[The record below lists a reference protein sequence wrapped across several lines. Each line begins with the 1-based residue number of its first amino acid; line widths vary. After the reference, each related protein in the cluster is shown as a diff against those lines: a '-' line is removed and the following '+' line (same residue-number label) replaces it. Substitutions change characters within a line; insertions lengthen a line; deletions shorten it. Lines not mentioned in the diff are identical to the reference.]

1 MDNPFEHL
9 LSPVTIN
16 KMVVKN
22 RIFVPP
28 MGTNDCTGRGEP
40 TDQMVQYF
48 ENIAK
53 GGAGL
58 IVMEVADVDGAR
70 RYNEKVL
77 GIYDDFLIPAWKKI
91 TDAIHKYDARI
102 VAQLIHAG
110 PIPLFND
117 PSQLGPIGASPVPHV
132 YNPGRIPHALT
143 VDEIKSVTKLFVDA
157 ARRAKE
163 AGCDGVE
170 VHCAHN
176 HGLLG
181 AFVSPLH
188 NKRTDEYGGDL
199 FGLMKLPLE
208 VIAAIRKEV
217 GPDYPISVRISGSE
231 MEAGGLTVDEICRM
245 AKMFEKASVNYF
257 DVSNGTLLDV
267 KTVLPPTGTI
277 SAINAEYA
285 RRIKEVVKVPVGTVG
300 RLLDPWIAEEV
311 IASGKADI
319 AFMGRAILCD
329 HELPDKVK
337 DGKLDDIRPCIGCS
351 ECVTSAMYGGA
362 TNCTLN
368 SELGHESE
376 GEIGTAEKKKKILIA
391 GGGPG
396 GLEAA
401 RVAALRGHDVTIM
414 EKSDHLGGQFTIAAY
429 PPTKQEL
436 TKGLKYQ
443 IREVDRLGVKIELNK
458 TVTKQ
463 IAEEFGADAVI
474 VATGGKPIL
483 PDWLKNGAHKRVV
496 TAWEALRGIDNLG
509 TNLLVIGGG
518 QVGCETA
525 DYLAPPHYFMK
536 PYDRKITIIEMLDNI
551 LIDDFSANRDL
562 LVTRLLHKNIKIITG
577 AKVEEILADGVT
589 YTKEGQSHVLNGIDA
604 IVCAMGTHP
613 ENSLLEELSG
623 LSVPVI
629 AIGDA
634 QKPRKIMHAVYEGA
648 KAAKAL

>member
-1 MDNPFEHL
+1 MNTFEHL
-9 LSPVTIN
+9 LSPVKIN

-28 MGTNDCTGRGEP
+28 MGTNDCTSKGEV
-40 TDQMVQYF
+40 TDQLVIYF

-58 IVMEVADVDGAR
+58 IVSEVSDVDGTR
-70 RYNEKVL
+70 RYNERVL
-77 GIYDDFLIPAWKKI
+77 GIYDDFLIPGWKKI
-91 TDAIHKYDARI
+91 VDAVHKHDARF

-110 PIPLFND
+110 TIPLFND

-132 YNPGRIPHALT
+132 YNPGSIPHALT
-143 VDEIKSVTKLFVDA
+143 VDEIASVTQLFVDA

-188 NKRTDEYGGDL
+188 NKRADEYGGDL
-199 FGLMKLPLE
+199 FGLMKFPLE

-217 GPDYPISVRISGSE
+217 GPDYLISVRISGSN
-231 MEAGGLTVDEICRM
+231 MEDGGLTIEDTCRM
-245 AKMFEKASVNYF
+245 AKMFEEASVDYF
-257 DVSNGTLLDV
+257 DVSNGTLMDV
-267 KTVLPPTGTI
+267 KTVLPPTGI
-277 SAINAEYA
+277 RSAVNAELA
-285 RRIKEVVKVPVGTVG
+285 QRIKEVVKVPVGTVG
-300 RLLDPWIAEEV
+300 RINDPWTAEEV

-329 HELPDKVK
+329 HELPNKVK
-337 DGKLDDIRPCIGCS
+337 NGRSDEIRPCIGCS
-351 ECVTSAMYGGA
+351 ECVTSAMYGGS
-362 TNCTLN
+362 TYCTLN
-368 SELGHESE
+368 SGVGHEAE
-376 GEIGTAEKKKKILIA
+376 GEIGIADKKKKILIV

-414 EKSDHLGGQFTIAAY
+414 EKSDQLGGQYSLAAY

-443 IREVDRLGVKIELNK
+443 IREVNRLGIRVELNK
-458 TVTKQ
+458 AVTKQ
-463 IAEEFGADAVI
+463 VVEDFGADAVI

-483 PDWLKNGAHKRVV
+483 PDWLKNGAHKKVV
-496 TAWEALRGIDNLG
+496 TAWEALRGVDNLG
-509 TNLLVIGGG
+509 TNLLIIGGG

-525 DYLAPPHYFMK
+525 DYLAAPHYFMK
-536 PYDRKITIIEMLDNI
+536 PHDRKVTVIEMLDNI
-551 LIDDFSANRDL
+551 LADDFSANHDL
-562 LVTRLLHKNIKIITG
+562 LVSRLLHKNVKIITG
-577 AKVEEILADGVT
+577 AKVEEILTDGIS
-589 YTKEGQSHVLNGIDA
+589 YTKSGENYVLNGIDA
-604 IVCAMGTHP
+604 IVCAMGTRP
-613 ENSLLEELSG
+613 ENSLAEELSG
-623 LSVPVI
+623 LSIPVI
-629 AIGDA
+629 VIGDA
-634 QKPRKIMHAVYEGA
+634 QKPRKIMQAVYEGA
-648 KAAKAL
+648 KAAKDL